1 MIPYS
6 TPQRKCPA
14 GDFLPCSGKVR
25 RRRPN
30 APPRG
35 TLGEYAV
42 SGYLRTSANITNLF
56 YTQRL
61 IPTLIPTLI
70 QHFIRL
76 AFCLQRAQYLVE
88 HEVDKRTRI
97 ALSCGFTNSIVVL
110 ALMRPYN
117 IFDRR
122 TVEFIA
128 PGAKKRRL
136 PETSRPSVAV
146 WERMDELELVMRS
159 EERRVGKECL

>member
-1 MIPYS
+1 MELKI
-6 TPQRKCPA
+6 
-14 GDFLPCSGKVR
+14 
-25 RRRPN
+25 
-30 APPRG
+30 
-35 TLGEYAV
+35 
-42 SGYLRTSANITNLF
+42 
-56 YTQRL
+56 
-61 IPTLIPTLI
+61 IPTLV

-76 AFCLQRAQYLVE
+76 AFCLQCAQYLVE

-97 ALSCGFTNSIVVL
+97 ALSCGFTDSIVVL

-128 PGAKKRRL
+128 PGAKKRSL

-146 WERMDELELVMRS
+146 WERMDELELVMENTGQHS
-159 EERRVGKECL
+159 ENEDHGIWSHHFMGNR